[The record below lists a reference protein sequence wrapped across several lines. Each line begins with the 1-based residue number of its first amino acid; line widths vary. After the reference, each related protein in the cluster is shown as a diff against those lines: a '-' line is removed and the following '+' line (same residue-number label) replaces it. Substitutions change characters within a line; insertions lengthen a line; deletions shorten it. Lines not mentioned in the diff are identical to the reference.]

1 VEAFILLLIFSAG
14 VAAGS
19 YITAKIL
26 TFRAKKR
33 MQKRGV
39 ALRKITDHKWDVGEQ
54 NDAVVITRIAMD
66 GLKYE

>member
-1 VEAFILLLIFSAG
+1 MIETFIFIIG
-14 VAAGS
+14 AAVGS

-26 TFRAKKR
+26 THRAKR
-33 MQKRGV
+33 VMIKRGK
-39 ALRKITDHKWDVGEQ
+39 ALRKITHHQWNTGRE